1 MKICFIVN
9 IFALLGCASGFKTP
23 LASVS
28 PSRSILS
35 SSPHLHPHIDPRKV
49 GLRMSS
55 GSEDDAT
62 TKKSV
67 SPEKIIGRKKRVTM
81 GYKISSFGFAAFTA
95 FILAVTRKPFFAAG
109 PLLASGNSYILL
121 GAAQND
127 RLKSDTY
134 KRLNLAQI
142 TYSGMGFVAGVLMN
156 LNITWKITCL
166 VTFINSIKGYGYGLK
181 GWELGSACAKEDITK
196 GIQST
201 VKCLTNVNLKSVG
214 YLAAT
219 VLLGALNVSK
229 LSEAANIFVS
239 GGANY
244 MLGTRLF
251 RASKIML
258 LAVTTLTLKD
268 AADRD
273 RLEGTTFIELNF
285 LSSLVFASWLFD
297 YAMKGPLPP
306 LGIAMAVFSAY
317 SAFNGLSSVMKKK
330 GKK

>member
-1 MKICFIVN
+1 
-9 IFALLGCASGFKTP
+9 
-23 LASVS
+23 
-28 PSRSILS
+28 
-35 SSPHLHPHIDPRKV
+35 
-49 GLRMSS
+49 
-55 GSEDDAT
+55 
-62 TKKSV
+62 
-67 SPEKIIGRKKRVTM
+67 
-81 GYKISSFGFAAFTA
+81 
-95 FILAVTRKPFFAAG
+95 
-109 PLLASGNSYILL
+109 
-121 GAAQND
+121 
-127 RLKSDTY
+127 
-134 KRLNLAQI
+134 
-142 TYSGMGFVAGVLMN
+142 MN